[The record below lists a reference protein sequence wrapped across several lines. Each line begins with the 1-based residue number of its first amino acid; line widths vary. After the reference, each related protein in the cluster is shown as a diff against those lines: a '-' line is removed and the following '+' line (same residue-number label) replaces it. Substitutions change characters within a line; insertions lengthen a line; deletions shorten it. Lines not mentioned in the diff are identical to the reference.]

1 MSLEQEIKQSKPFK
15 NNYEKTIVNL
25 IYTNNWLN
33 LKQNKILKEF
43 NVSGQQY
50 NVLRILNGQK
60 GKAVTINEIIER
72 MLDKMSN
79 ASRLVDKLYAK
90 EYVSRDQKIGNRR
103 ACDVK
108 ITPKGSAFLE
118 QVNKSMITFNSLMG
132 DLTESEFEELNR
144 LLDKIRK

>member
-1 MSLEQEIKQSKPFK
+1 MSLEQEIKQTKPFK
-15 NNYEKTIVNL
+15 NNHEKTMVN
-25 IYTNNWLN
+25 IIFTNNWLN
-33 LKQNKILKEF
+33 FKQNKFLKEF
-43 NVSGQQY
+43 DISGQQY

-60 GKAVTINEIIER
+60 GKAITVNEIIER

-90 EYVSRDQKIGNRR
+90 GYVSRDQKVGNRR

-118 QVNKSMITFNSLMG
+118 QVNGGLIPLESAMG
-132 DLTESEFEELNR
+132 DLTEAEFDELNR